1 MNSATNNGQHGAGTS
16 RFRPSSDTLYER
28 IGDEIVL
35 IHMRTNQIYELSRTA
50 ARFWDL
56 LCAGYDRVE
65 IQQLLSEEFDV
76 AEADLEREIEALLAS
91 LKEEGLITSNEND

>member
-1 MNSATNNGQHGAGTS
+1 MNSAANKGRHGAGAS
-16 RFRPSSDTLYER
+16 RFRPSADTLHER
-28 IGDEIVL
+28 IGDETVL
-35 IHMRTNQIYELSRTA
+35 IHMKTNQIYELNRTA